1 MKTRLLLLIALAVC
15 LVQTAAAQ
23 TPRWANKAR
32 QAVFSVITYDA
43 GDKLL
48 GTGNG
53 FYIAADGTALSD
65 YMLFRG
71 AVRAEVI
78 GADGKTYPVVEILG
92 ANEIYDVVK
101 FRVGTA
107 AECPALQLAEKA
119 PAVGERVYLLPYS
132 TQQSGDIVQG
142 KIREET
148 KIETSYGYYTLDLTL
163 RDKMA
168 SCPLVNGEGQVFGI
182 AQLPSSADDSS
193 KNTCYALD
201 ARFGAALGISA
212 LSLNDGSL
220 SSIGI
225 KKGLPETESQALV
238 MLYVASTSVSAA
250 DYRTMLDDFIRKFPN
265 SADGYLR
272 RAQFRFA
279 QPDADM
285 QTVEADMQEAMS
297 RADGDNRAD
306 VLYQCANIV
315 YNYCLLSADKPYG
328 DWTWDKALDLVR
340 QAEAISATPV
350 YSQLEGDICFAKQD
364 YAAAYAAFE
373 KVNRSNIASASSYYS
388 AAHSKELMQ
397 APVEEVVALMDSCLN
412 TFGKPYTQSAAPYLL
427 ERARIYM
434 QANMARPAMLD
445 YEEYYKVVNGQV
457 NDVFYQLRGQAE
469 LRARAYQR
477 ALDDYRRAIEM
488 NPEEATYRA
497 ELAAVHITVGQYAE
511 AVSVLD
517 EALERN
523 PNYAD
528 LYRLKGLALLQLKK
542 KKEARPLLD
551 KAKELGDAN
560 VDALIEKYY

>member
-1 MKTRLLLLIALAVC
+1 MKTRLLLLIALAAC

-71 AVRAEVI
+71 AARAEVV
-78 GADGKTYPVVEILG
+78 GADGKTYPVAEILG

-101 FRVGTA
+101 FRVGTS
-107 AECPALQLAEKA
+107 AECPSLQLAEKA

-142 KIREET
+142 KVSEET

-193 KNTCYALD
+193 KNICYALD

-220 SSIGI
+220 SGIGI

-250 DYRTMLDDFIRKFPN
+250 DYRTMLDDFIRKYPN

-328 DWTWDKALDLVR
+328 DWTWDKALDLVK

>member
-1 MKTRLLLLIALAVC
+1 MKTRLLLLIALAAC

-78 GADGKTYPVVEILG
+78 GSDGKTYPVSEILG

-107 AECPALQLAEKA
+107 AECPSLQLAEKA

-168 SCPLVNGEGQVFGI
+168 SCPLVNADGQVFGI

-220 SSIGI
+220 SGIGI

-250 DYRTMLDDFIRKFPN
+250 DYRTMLDDFIRKYPN

-272 RAQFRFA
+272 RAQFCFA

-285 QTVEADMQEAMS
+285 QAIETDMQEAIS
-297 RADGDNRAD
+297 RSGGDNRAD

-315 YNYCLLSADKPYG
+315 YNYCLLSADKPYS
-328 DWTWDKALDLVR
+328 DWTWDKALDLVK

-511 AVSVLD
+511 AVSVLN

-551 KAKELGDAN
+551 KAKELGDVN

>member
-78 GADGKTYPVVEILG
+78 GADGKTYPVAEILG

-142 KIREET
+142 KVSEET

-250 DYRTMLDDFIRKFPN
+250 DYRTMLDDFIRKYPN

-511 AVSVLD
+511 AVGVLD

>member
-1 MKTRLLLLIALAVC
+1 M
-15 LVQTAAAQ
+15 QTAAAQ

-43 GDKLL
+43 ADKLL

-78 GADGKTYPVVEILG
+78 GSDGKTYPVAEILG

-101 FRVGTA
+101 FRVATTS
-107 AECPALQLAEKA
+107 ECPSLQLAEKA

-142 KIREET
+142 KVSEET
-148 KIETSYGYYTLDLTL
+148 KIETSYGYYTLDMTL

-168 SCPLVNGEGQVFGI
+168 SCPLVNVEGQVFGI

-201 ARFGAALGISA
+201 ARFGAALSISA

-220 SSIGI
+220 NGIGI

-238 MLYVASTSVSAA
+238 MLYVASTNAGAA
-250 DYRTMLDDFIRKFPN
+250 DYSVMLDDFIKKFPD

-272 RAQFRFA
+272 RAQFRFS
-279 QPDADM
+279 QPEADM
-285 QTVEADMQEAMS
+285 QPIEADMQEAIS
-297 RADGDNRAD
+297 RADDDNRAD

-328 DWTWDKALDLVR
+328 DWTWDKALDLVK

-350 YSQLEGDICFAKQD
+350 YSRLEGDICFAKQD

-373 KVNRSNIASASSYYS
+373 KVNSSNIASANSYYS

-469 LRARAYQR
+469 LRARAYRR
-477 ALDDYRRAIEM
+477 ALDDYQRAIEM

-497 ELAAVHITVGQYAE
+497 ELAAVHITVGQYEE
-511 AVSVLD
+511 AVGVLD

-551 KAKELGDAN
+551 KAKELGDVN

>member
-142 KIREET
+142 KVSEET

-220 SSIGI
+220 SGIGI

-285 QTVEADMQEAMS
+285 QTVEADMQEAIG

-511 AVSVLD
+511 AVGVLD

>member
-511 AVSVLD
+511 AVGVLD

>member
-1 MKTRLLLLIALAVC
+1 M
-15 LVQTAAAQ
+15 QTAAAQ

-220 SSIGI
+220 SGIGI

-285 QTVEADMQEAMS
+285 QTVEADMQEAIG

-511 AVSVLD
+511 AVGVLD

>member
-1 MKTRLLLLIALAVC
+1 MKTRLLLLIALAAC

-43 GDKLL
+43 ADKLL

-78 GADGKTYPVVEILG
+78 GSDGKTYPVAEILG

-101 FRVGTA
+101 FRVGTTS
-107 AECPALQLAEKA
+107 ECPSLQLAEKA

-142 KIREET
+142 KVSEET
-148 KIETSYGYYTLDLTL
+148 KIETSYGYYTLDMTL

-168 SCPLVNGEGQVFGI
+168 SCPLVNVEGQVFGI

-220 SSIGI
+220 NGIGI

-238 MLYVASTSVSAA
+238 MLYVASTNAGTA
-250 DYRTMLDDFIRKFPN
+250 DYSVMLDDFIKKFPD

-272 RAQFRFA
+272 RAQFRFS
-279 QPDADM
+279 QPEADM
-285 QTVEADMQEAMS
+285 QPIEADMQEAIG
-297 RADGDNRAD
+297 RADDDNRAD

-328 DWTWDKALDLVR
+328 DWTWDKALDLVK

-373 KVNRSNIASASSYYS
+373 KVNSSNIASASSYYS

-469 LRARAYQR
+469 LRARAYRR
-477 ALDDYRRAIEM
+477 ALDDYQRAIEM

-497 ELAAVHITVGQYAE
+497 ELAAVHITVGQYEE

-517 EALERN
+517 EAMKRN

-551 KAKELGDAN
+551 KAKELGDVN

>member
-1 MKTRLLLLIALAVC
+1 MKTRLLLLIALTAC

-23 TPRWANKAR
+23 TPRWANRAR

-43 GDKLL
+43 ADKML

-65 YMLFRG
+65 FVLFRG
-71 AVRAEVI
+71 AARAEVI
-78 GADGKTYPVVEILG
+78 GADGKTYAVSEILG

-101 FRVGTA
+101 FRVATTT
-107 AECPALQLAEKA
+107 ECPSLQLAAKA
-119 PAVGERVYLLPYS
+119 PAVGERAYLLPYS

-142 KIREET
+142 KVSEAT
-148 KIETSYGYYTLDLTL
+148 KIESSYGYYTLELTL

-168 SCPLVNGEGQVFGI
+168 SCPLVNAEGQVFGI
-182 AQLPSSADDSS
+182 AQLPSSSDDSS

-201 ARFGAALGISA
+201 ARFGAALSLNA
-212 LSLNDGSL
+212 LSLNDGAL
-220 SSIGI
+220 SDIGI
-225 KKGLPETESQALV
+225 KKGLPDDESQALV
-238 MLYVASTSVSAA
+238 MLYMASTTVGAA
-250 DYRTMLDDFIRKFPN
+250 DYRVMLDDFIKKFPE
-265 SADGYLR
+265 SADGYMR
-272 RAQFRFA
+272 RAQFNFS
-279 QPDADM
+279 QPEANM
-285 QTVEADMQEAMS
+285 QSIEADMQEAVS
-297 RADGDNRAD
+297 RADDDNRAD
-306 VLYQCANIV
+306 VYYQSANIV

-328 DWTWDKALDLVR
+328 DWTWDKALDLVK
-340 QAEAISATPV
+340 QAEAVSATPI

-364 YAAAYAAFE
+364 YAGAYAAFE
-373 KVNRSNIASASSYYS
+373 KVNSSNIASASSYYS
-388 AAHSKELMQ
+388 AAHSKEMMQ
-397 APVEEVVALMDSCLN
+397 APIEEVVALMDSCLN

-457 NDVFYQLRGQAE
+457 NDVFYQLRGQSE

-477 ALDDYRRAIEM
+477 ALDDYQRAIEM
-488 NPEEATYRA
+488 NPDEATYRA
-497 ELAAVHITVGQYAE
+497 ELAAVHITVGQYNE

-517 EALERN
+517 AALERN

-528 LYRLKGLALLQLKK
+528 LYRLKGLALIQLKK
-542 KKEARPLLD
+542 NKEARPLLD
-551 KAKELGDAN
+551 KAKELGDTN